1 VGRLVAAPEA
11 GHGALAALMRVLLLL
26 AYPLLSHVASLRT
39 EGAWAAAAMLSLVLL
54 VLLVPLAQ
62 RRWWAL
68 SVLGLCTLALFW
80 LAGSPLAWMLLLAPP
95 VVFPLLVAWG
105 FARTLAADR
114 VPLIGRIM
122 RALYQ
127 NAGMPVTDALDRYTR
142 RLTVAWVVVL
152 VLLAALNLALAA
164 SAVPGGLLAAFGLQP
179 WWPVSHEQ
187 WSWCANIANWG
198 LIGGFFIVEYGLR
211 MCLFP
216 DRPDRN
222 PAQFARQMAQLGPA
236 FWRDLLR

>member
-1 VGRLVAAPEA
+1 MVAVPEA
-11 GHGALAALMRVLLLL
+11 GHGVAAALIRGLLLL
-26 AYPLLSHVASLRT
+26 AYPLLSHVASLRSG
-39 EGAWAAAAMLSLVLL
+39 GAWAAVAMFSLVLL
-54 VLLVPLAQ
+54 VLLTPLAQ
-62 RRWWAL
+62 RRLWAL
-68 SVLGLCTLALFW
+68 PTLGLCMLALLW

-105 FARTLAADR
+105 FARTLATGQ

-127 NAGMPVTDALDRYTR
+127 RAGMPVTTALERYTR
-142 RLTVAWVVVL
+142 RLTAAWAAVL
-152 VLLAALNLALAA
+152 VLLAALNLGLAA
-164 SAVPGGLLAAFGLQP
+164 SAVPGGLLATFGLQP

-198 LIGGFFIVEYGLR
+198 LIGGFFVVEYLLR
-211 MCLFP
+211 AHLFP
-216 DRPDRN
+216 ARPDRN
-222 PAQFARQMAQLGPA
+222 PVQFARQMAQLGPA

>member
-1 VGRLVAAPEA
+1 MVAAPGA
-11 GHGALAALMRVLLLL
+11 GHGVAAALLRGLLLL
-26 AYPLLSHVASLRT
+26 AYPLLSHLASLRAG
-39 EGAWAAAAMLSLVLL
+39 GAWAAGAMFSLVLL
-54 VLLVPLAQ
+54 VLLAPLAQ
-62 RRWWAL
+62 RRRWAL
-68 SVLGLCTLALFW
+68 PALGLCTLALLW

-105 FARTLAADR
+105 FARTLAPAR

-127 NAGMPVTDALDRYTR
+127 HAGMPVTAALERYTR
-142 RLTVAWVVVL
+142 RLTAAWAAVL
-152 VLLAALNLALAA
+152 VLLAALNLGLAA
-164 SAVPGGLLAAFGLQP
+164 SAVPGGLLVTFGLQP
-179 WWPVSHEQ
+179 WWPVSHAQ

-198 LIGGFFIVEYGLR
+198 LIGGFFVLEYAVR
-211 MCLFP
+211 TRLFP
-216 DRPDRN
+216 QRPDRN

>member
-1 VGRLVAAPEA
+1 MAVAPPS
-11 GHGALAALMRVLLLL
+11 GHGAAAALIRMLLLL
-26 AYPLLSHVASLRT
+26 AYPLLSHVASLRSD
-39 EGAWAAAAMLSLVLL
+39 GIWAAAAMFSLVLL
-54 VLLVPLAQ
+54 LLLAPLAQ
-62 RRWWAL
+62 RRGWAL
-68 SVLGLCTLALFW
+68 PLLLLCTLALVW

-105 FARTLAADR
+105 FARTLGAGQ

-127 NAGMPVTDALDRYTR
+127 RAGMPVTAALERYTR
-142 RLTVAWVVVL
+142 QLTGAWVAVL

-164 SAVPGGLLAAFGLQP
+164 SAVPGGLLVMLGLRP
-179 WWPVSHEQ
+179 WWPVTHEQ

-198 LIGGFFIVEYGLR
+198 LIGGFFVLEYALR
-211 MCLFP
+211 TRLFP

-222 PAQFARQMAQLGPA
+222 AVQFARQMAQLGPA